1 MTKWQ
6 IIVLVGCCFLVG
18 FVLAFEL
25 NKLGKETSGLTEQGE
40 EELVLKDKPVQI
52 YAHRGAKDRANEATL
67 AAYDIAAK
75 DGVDALEI
83 DLRMTKD
90 GVLVAMHDRTIDR
103 TTDGIGNVETYTLE
117 QLKRFNTVG
126 VFNGIEMREPIPT
139 LEEILQRYGK
149 RETYYIETRL
159 VGDQLKMEE
168 TLIQLLNDHD
178 ELASQFVMLQSFSD
192 ASLERLTELAPEIPL
207 TKLIRSGEFE
217 LNEALQSPYQTIGA
231 EAGDLDEAGVQ
242 ALRAAGKEVHVY
254 FTNNETERE
263 EQRRVTEY
271 GIDGLFTDQ
280 IEFTKQLVETK

>member
-6 IIVLVGCCFLVG
+6 IIVLVGCCLLVG

-25 NKLGKETSGLTEQGE
+25 NTLGKETSGLTEQGE

-90 GVLVAMHDRTIDR
+90 GVLVAMHDKMIDR

-126 VFNGIEMREPIPT
+126 VFNGSEMREPIPT

-178 ELASQFVMLQSFSD
+178 VLASQFVMLQSFSD
-192 ASLERLTELAPEIPL
+192 ASLARLTELAPEIPL
-207 TKLIRSGEFE
+207 TKLIRRGEFK
-217 LNEALQSPYQTIGA
+217 LDEALQSPYQTIGA
-231 EAGDLDEAGVQ
+231 EAGDLHEADVQ
-242 ALRAAGKEVHVY
+242 ALRTAGKAVHVY
-254 FTNNETERE
+254 FTDSDTERE
-263 EQRRVTEY
+263 EQQRVNEY

-280 IEFTKQLVETK
+280 IEFTKKLLETE